1 MPVERFASGG
11 IYEDEVGYSRVVV
24 ASGYGGH
31 TGWTA
36 GTTSMVNGAVAHIG
50 DAQGQAAVAFQAALF
65 ALERAGFSRADTVQ
79 TRMYVVAWP
88 PTPTQSAVRTPRSS
102 AASARQRRWSASV
115 GWCIRRCLSRSR
127 WLRGARRM
135 IPRPDASRTT
145 ARGTNRSHGV
155 WQSGAAR

>member
-36 GTTSMVNGAVAHIG
+36 GTTSMVNGAVVHPG
-50 DAQGQAAVAFQAALF
+50 DAHAQAVVAFQAALF

-79 TRMYVVAWP
+79 TRMYVVDVA
-88 PTPTQSAVRTPRSS
+88 TH
-102 AASARQRRWSASV
+102 SASV
-115 GWCIRRCLSRSR
+115 GHAHAEIFGAIRPAATMVGVSGLVHPQMLVEVEVVA
-127 WLRGARRM
+127 W
-135 IPRPDASRTT
+135 RPEDDS
-145 ARGTNRSHGV
+145 
-155 WQSGAAR
+155 AA